1 MDFVAGLPLG
11 WTLLNPTGEFWN
23 SFGNTPGADGGTYF
37 GIQDLDSFAPRK
49 NAGGLSQVIDGLII
63 GSHYTLTFESNEL
76 HTNPNFLARWEVSFG
91 AQTQNSTLTDTT
103 WITDVM
109 HFTAS
114 SATQTLQFVATYLPG
129 AVPQILNLDGVH
141 LNANPVPVPATGWLL
156 APALCG
162 LWRLV
167 RKRTA

>member
-1 MDFVAGLPLG
+1 
-11 WTLLNPTGEFWN
+11 
-23 SFGNTPGADGGTYF
+23 
-37 GIQDLDSFAPRK
+37 
-49 NAGGLSQVIDGLII
+49 
-63 GSHYTLTFESNEL
+63 
-76 HTNPNFLARWEVSFG
+76 
-91 AQTQNSTLTDTT
+91 LTDTT